1 MRPPAFDPA
10 ALGGMPHWFSPPAF
24 AKPEHAA
31 PPPPMPAATPSDQA
45 RSYSK
50 PHANVFTVPPVPAH
64 RRATAQQAKL
74 DSSGGTVAP
83 PGDPCSR
90 LDVSHLAAL
99 SAVPDAALSARIAA
113 AARLQREQLHAA
125 NPGAP
130 RAAPGEPAGRANHDA
145 TSIALPQQPALP
157 ACGAPAL
164 AAPSAAAA
172 QQAANTTTPAISP
185 TWLLDSLTVEEF
197 VSLRSSRERELSSR
211 EFVDITCGANSLD
224 STLLEDASRLNL
236 TAFNGLAGLLDA
248 L

>member
-31 PPPPMPAATPSDQA
+31 PPPPMPAAAPSDLA

-50 PHANVFTVPPVPAH
+50 PHADVFTVPPVPAH

-74 DSSGGTVAP
+74 DSSGGAVPP
-83 PGDPCSR
+83 PGDPSSR
-90 LDVSHLAAL
+90 IDVSHLAAL
-99 SAVPDAALSARIAA
+99 SAVPDAALSARLAA
-113 AARLQREQLHAA
+113 AARLQREQLNAA
-125 NPGAP
+125 SHGAP
-130 RAAPGEPAGRANHDA
+130 RAALGEPAGRANHDA
-145 TSIALPQQPALP
+145 NPIALPQQPALP
-157 ACGAPAL
+157 ACGAPAM
-164 AAPSAAAA
+164 AAPPAAAA
-172 QQAANTTTPAISP
+172 QQAANITTPAIP
-185 TWLLDSLTVEEF
+185 ATWLLDSLTVDEF

-211 EFVDITCGANSLD
+211 ELVDFTFAANSLE